1 MRFLAIDVGEK
12 RIGLAITDPTNT
24 IALEHSVVSPDQFK
38 EKLQEL
44 FETEGVGAIVV
55 GRPRNLNGDLGPQ
68 SKKIEDF
75 IKKEVVGINIEIIW
89 EDESLTSKMAEDE
102 LKRKGYSGKE
112 IKEKVDVVAAR
123 IILESY
129 LRRI

>member
-1 MRFLAIDVGEK
+1 MRLLAVDVGEK

-24 IALEHSVVSPDQFK
+24 IATEHSVVSPDQFK
-38 EKLQEL
+38 DKLQEL
-44 FETEGVGAIVV
+44 VKTEGVDTIVV

-68 SKKIEDF
+68 AKRIEDF
-75 IKKEVVGINIEIIW
+75 ISKEVVGINIEIIW
-89 EDESLTSKMAEDE
+89 EDESLTSKMAEEE
-102 LKRKGYSGKE
+102 LKQKGFSNQDL
-112 IKEKVDVVAAR
+112 KEKVDMVAAR